1 MTGVAAIVSRLH
13 AQRTAWLRGCLMIPA
28 LLMFPGTAM
37 CETTAAPQ
45 AKVVKI
51 GAEDDW
57 YPYSARRDGKPVGMV
72 PEIVRAAFAAEG
84 VKVEL
89 VSLPYSRCMKL
100 AASSLLLGCFDT
112 LRNPTLENKYLWAR
126 HPLLR
131 ARIDIYARADAPDT
145 PAHLDDLHGK
155 LIGVTNGYE
164 YGAPFDSD
172 TTMQRDIADSDLF
185 ALRKLAAGRVDYAL
199 VYTRIVSTALRD
211 HPDLQGKIKPVG
223 TLIEPD
229 IYISFGP
236 EYVDVRHYID
246 LFDAGMA
253 RILKDG
259 QYAKIEARWR

>member
-1 MTGVAAIVSRLH
+1 MRLAAAGLSL
-13 AQRTAWLRGCLMIPA
+13 A
-28 LLMFPGTAM
+28 LLLAPCGNALGQS
-37 CETTAAPQ
+37 TAAQQ

-57 YPYSARRDGKPVGMV
+57 FPYSAQRDGKPIGMV
-72 PEIVRAAFAAEG
+72 PEIVQAAFAAEG

-112 LRNPTLENKYLWAR
+112 LRNATLERKYRWAK

-131 ARIDIYARADAPDT
+131 ARIDIYARNDAPDT
-145 PAHLDDLHGK
+145 PIQLKDLHGK

-164 YGAPFDSD
+164 YGVPFDSD
-172 TTMQRDIADSDLF
+172 PTMKRDIADSDLF
-185 ALRKLAAGRVDYAL
+185 ALRKLAAGRIDYAL
-199 VYTRIVSTALRD
+199 VYTRIVSAIARD
-211 HPDLQGKIKPVG
+211 HPDLQGKVKSVG

-229 IYISFGP
+229 IYISFGT
-236 EYVDVRHYID
+236 EYEGVQHYID

-253 RILKDG
+253 KILKDG
-259 QYAKIEARWR
+259 EYARIEARWR

>member
-1 MTGVAAIVSRLH
+1 MKLTATALCLTLLSALAADVH
-13 AQRTAWLRGCLMIPA
+13 A
-28 LLMFPGTAM
+28 
-37 CETTAAPQ
+37 ETTALPQ
-45 AKVVKI
+45 AKVVRI

-57 YPYSARRDGKPVGMV
+57 YPYSAGRDGKPVGMV
-72 PEIVRAAFAAEG
+72 PEIVQAAFAAEG

-100 AASSLLLGCFDT
+100 AESSLLLGCFDT
-112 LRNPTLENKYLWAR
+112 LRNATLEHKYLWAK

-145 PAHLDDLHGK
+145 PVHLEDLHGK
-155 LIGVTNGYE
+155 RIGVTNGYE

-172 TTMQRDIADSDLF
+172 ASMTRDIADSDLF

-199 VYTRIVSTALRD
+199 VYTRIVSATLRE
-211 HPDLQGKIKPVG
+211 HADLQGKVKSVG

-229 IYISFGP
+229 IYISFGTK
-236 EYVDVRHYID
+236 YADVQQYIE

-253 RILKDG
+253 KILKDG
-259 QYAKIEARWR
+259 EYSKIEARWR